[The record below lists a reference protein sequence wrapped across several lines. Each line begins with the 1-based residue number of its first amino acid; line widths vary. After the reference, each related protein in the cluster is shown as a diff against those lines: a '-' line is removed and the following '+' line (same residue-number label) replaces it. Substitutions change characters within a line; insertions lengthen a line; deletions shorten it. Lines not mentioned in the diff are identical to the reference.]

1 MQHQRV
7 PYDRRPVLD
16 AFHSEGLLEAGGA
29 IALLF
34 YWELVTA
41 EPEIIQFFR
50 WCRSNGHDPEAEDIK
65 HSFDTYRK
73 ATGRETFVNE
83 RDPLKAALST

>member
-1 MQHQRV
+1 M
-7 PYDRRPVLD
+7 LD

-29 IALLF
+29 IARLF

-50 WCRSNGHDPEAEDIK
+50 WCRSNGHDPEAEEIRQ
-65 HSFDTYRK
+65 SFAAYCE
-73 ATGRETFVNE
+73 ATGRVNFVNE